1 MRHFCDFLNTA
12 YIVVI
17 MELLFLYLV
26 AMGLKRFLPIHCLP
40 TTQCPSEAFLSM
52 VRLTL
57 SLFPKWLLRAT
68 SVIKINSNIPA
79 AAKLATTSLPTA
91 ILTFFHLLTSAW
103 PPFLRERK
111 RIRRSLW
118 RPLRPR
124 LTLHLVNHLSGLHSQ
139 KSWCTPLME
148 SLLLT
153 FRYLGGDLQL

>member
-57 SLFPKWLLRAT
+57 ILFPK
-68 SVIKINSNIPA
+68 
-79 AAKLATTSLPTA
+79 
-91 ILTFFHLLTSAW
+91 
-103 PPFLRERK
+103 
-111 RIRRSLW
+111 
-118 RPLRPR
+118 
-124 LTLHLVNHLSGLHSQ
+124 
-139 KSWCTPLME
+139 
-148 SLLLT
+148 
-153 FRYLGGDLQL
+153 